1 MAKDYEVVKI
11 DEIQRVDDLKGMV
24 PFYRHTI
31 MTKGG
36 TRLRIDIE
44 PQDFTPDKVAPILEA
59 AARNADGILK
69 L

>member
-1 MAKDYEVVKI
+1 MDKAYTVLKI
-11 DEIQRVDDLKGMV
+11 DELQRVDDLKGMV
-24 PFYRHTI
+24 PYYRHTI

-36 TRLRIDIE
+36 TRLRIDID
-44 PQDFTPDKVAPILEA
+44 QGDFTPDKVAPILEA